1 MTAIVIRPDNP
12 EAGNPLFR
20 AAYGNRQAVG
30 RTMGEAVG
38 RTMGEAL
45 DALAAQEVLPVS
57 AAVLIRRFGPDEF
70 FTQAQ
75 HDRMQALVN
84 RRANMTP
91 EEEQELETLIDAE
104 LDASVSRT
112 EKLLSSLPE

>member
-1 MTAIVIRPDNP
+1 MTAIVIRPDDP
-12 EAGNPLFR
+12 EAQKPLFR

-30 RTMGEAVG
+30 N
-38 RTMGEAL
+38 TMGEAL
-45 DALAAQEVLPVS
+45 DALDAQEVLPVS

-75 HDRMQALVN
+75 HDRMKALVD
-84 RRANMTP
+84 RRANLTP
-91 EEEQELETLIDAE
+91 DEQQELETLIDVE
-104 LDASVSRT
+104 LDASVFRT